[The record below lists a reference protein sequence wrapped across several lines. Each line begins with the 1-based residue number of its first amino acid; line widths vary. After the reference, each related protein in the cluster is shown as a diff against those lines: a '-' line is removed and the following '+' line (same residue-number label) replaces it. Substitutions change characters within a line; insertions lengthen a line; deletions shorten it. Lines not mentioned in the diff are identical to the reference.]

1 MSQRAGGAGRVRGG
15 CARCARRGARC
26 SRRRRR
32 QRRKKYLP
40 PAGLVAGAPG
50 AARAVR
56 RGGEQLPEETRL
68 RRTRQSRRSWP
79 RIRASAPGAPDAA
92 RAVPGRGGGGGGHVT
107 EAHMP
112 LQPAVL
118 AAGAPDALN
127 AARAVLGRG
136 EEGMRRGRASF
147 QNTCR
152 CGELAAAGGPGR
164 GRAVCA
170 KCGARSSRKRGG
182 GGDATRCR

>member
-1 MSQRAGGAGRVRGG
+1 
-15 CARCARRGARC
+15 
-26 SRRRRR
+26 
-32 QRRKKYLP
+32 
-40 PAGLVAGAPG
+40 
-50 AARAVR
+50 
-56 RGGEQLPEETRL
+56 
-68 RRTRQSRRSWP
+68 
-79 RIRASAPGAPDAA
+79 
-92 RAVPGRGGGGGGHVT
+92 
-107 EAHMP
+107 MP

-182 GGDATRCR
+182 GGDAIRCR